1 MNEKTP
7 LQQLQEWQELS
18 DHFRTLHTKG
28 VAAPEN
34 SLSVGVEWYL
44 DPLSRETT
52 LEAGWTLNG
61 KKFTQSTTFST
72 ILSEYK
78 NGRCEESAEAV
89 SRLAGLIAKDVT
101 KGLEEEMY
109 RLLLSSPNS
118 VLPRNFAPPE

>member
-34 SLSVGVEWYL
+34 SLSVGVEGYL

-61 KKFTQSTTFST
+61 KKFTRSTTFST

-78 NGRCEESAEAV
+78 NGRCEKSAEAIAK
-89 SRLAGLIAKDVT
+89 LAESIAKDIT
-101 KGLEEEMY
+101 RGLEEEMY

-118 VLPRNFAPPE
+118 VLPRNFAPLE